1 MSAVL
6 ASLDTLE
13 DATVL
18 QRASLRTAF
27 NRASAGL
34 KPQQP
39 HADGQTLIAEAY
51 IAQETLKQV
60 GETLSAMLKRS
71 EFEIGPEKDLVRA
84 MDKVAQK
91 GNDLSQNCDFSRA
104 RHFTSVEQMK
114 TMIDL
119 FGERG
124 PVSLAHGDKEIKLH
138 VLDVDNTF
146 TTPNPK
152 KPGLCNLDV
161 KLLVPFT
168 LEDGTETYHVCEL
181 QFILKDMRKGWDKSH
196 DAFKEARSHAKRA
209 EYLENA
215 MDMLGTNSGT
225 AYRRLEAEHLKTVEK
240 LNDAEDRR
248 RENNIRNARKAGAE
262 KLAGYLPCK
271 NGASENVASAQTSD
285 YIRLVPVPV

>member
-1 MSAVL
+1 MSTVL
-6 ASLDTLE
+6 AGLDTFE
-13 DATVL
+13 ETRVL

-27 NRASAGL
+27 NRAAAGL

-39 HADGQTLIAEAY
+39 HADGQSLIAEAY

-60 GETLSAMLKRS
+60 GEALSVMLKKS

-91 GNDLSQNCDFSRA
+91 GNDLSENCDFSRA

-124 PVSLAHGDKEIKLH
+124 PVSLTHGDKAIKIH
-138 VLDVDNTF
+138 VVDVDNTF

-161 KLLVPFT
+161 KLMVPFT

-181 QFILKDMRKGWDKSH
+181 QFILKSMRKGWDKSH
-196 DAFKEARSHAKRA
+196 DAYQEARGHAKRA
-209 EYLENA
+209 EFLENA

-225 AYRRLEAEHLKTVEK
+225 AYRRLEAEHRKTVGK
-240 LNDAEDRR
+240 LNDAEERR
-248 RENNIRNARKAGAE
+248 REDNIRNAQKAGAE
-262 KLAGYLPCK
+262 KLAGYQPCK
-271 NGASENVASAQTSD
+271 NGTPVNVASAPTRD
-285 YIRLVPVPV
+285 YIKLVPAPV

>member
-6 ASLDTLE
+6 AYSNTSE
-13 DATVL
+13 GETFGL
-18 QRASLRTAF
+18 QRKTLAHAF
-27 NRASAGL
+27 NRAAAGL

-60 GETLSAMLKRS
+60 GEALTSLLKYS

-91 GNDLSQNCDFSRA
+91 GTDLSENCDFSRA

-119 FGERG
+119 FGQRG
-124 PVSLAHGDKEIKLH
+124 PVSLAHEDRELNVHI
-138 VLDVDNTF
+138 LDVDNTF

-196 DAFKEARSHAKRA
+196 DAFKESRSHAKRA
-209 EYLENA
+209 EFLENA
-215 MDMLGTNSGT
+215 MEMLGTNSGT
-225 AYRRLEAEHLKTVEK
+225 SFRRLEAEHSKTVEK
-240 LNDAEDRR
+240 LNAAEDRR
-248 RENNIRNARKAGAE
+248 REDNIRNAKKAGAY
-262 KLAGYLPCK
+262 KLAGYQPCK
-271 NGASENVASAQTSD
+271 NGASENLASAQPKD
-285 YIRLVPVPV
+285 YIKLVPA